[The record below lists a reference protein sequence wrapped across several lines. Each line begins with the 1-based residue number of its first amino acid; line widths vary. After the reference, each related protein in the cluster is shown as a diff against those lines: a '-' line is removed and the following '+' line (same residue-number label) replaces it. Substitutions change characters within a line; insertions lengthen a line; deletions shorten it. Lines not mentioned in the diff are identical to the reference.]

1 MGYRWAILSASPYSQ
16 TMDLPSG
23 GPFSAVV
30 VENGLDNLEI
40 QVQQVVETLERAVLV
55 PPTSA
60 ADPQELLADLA
71 ASSADAVAAAAA
83 AAASE
88 TAAAGSATNASNSA
102 TAAAGNG
109 GRYSATVGG
118 TADAITLTPSPS
130 LGAYVAGEA
139 ITFIAAGTNTGAVTV
154 NVSGLGAKSVTKTGA
169 TALVAGEIV
178 AGQIVTLRYDG
189 VRYQVITP
197 AVGTAALKNTGI
209 SGDTVPLCNSNPT
222 IGNILITV
230 GASLTTNNKI
240 ALNGGAGYEK
250 NIEISTAGVK
260 RWVIGADPTNES
272 GGNLGSNLQ
281 IVHYSDLGGY
291 LSAAARISRIDGAI
305 RIGTPTGGFKGAG
318 TLNAVGV
325 YDDDVLL
332 TCYAIEAYKQGSVDI
347 AYWDAKTLDL
357 EIPAQPEQV
366 ETRQVTRKVQRVQR
380 TRDGA
385 RLVQRMVEVDEPV
398 YDLLPVVD
406 DAGQPVLDAAGKPLV
421 ESVPRTEQVVV
432 TPGRPAR
439 TDVRTHGPAARF
451 AARADELLD
460 PAQYAASWKATG
472 HLPAMPSPAE
482 WEAADKK
489 MSLGDIQQ
497 RLWET
502 VEVQAI
508 HIDKLLARI
517 EALEAKP

>member
-1 MGYRWAILSASPYSQ
+1 VSVKKNLVKATSATTGTGTLTLSPMTGWAAFSDAYANGDVVPY
-16 TMDLPSG
+16 
-23 GPFSAVV
+23 AI
-30 VENGLDNLEI
+30 ENGDNKEVGLGT
-40 QVQQVVETLERAVLV
+40 VG
-55 PPTSA
+55 
-60 ADPQELLADLA
+60 
-71 ASSADAVAAAAA
+71 
-83 AAASE
+83 
-88 TAAAGSATNASNSA
+88 AGSTLARTTVLATL
-102 TAAAGNG
+102 
-109 GRYSATVGG
+109 VGG
-118 TADAITLTPSPS
+118 VYDDTSPAAINLSGNS
-130 LGAYVAGEA
+130 
-139 ITFIAAGTNTGAVTV
+139 TV
-154 NVSGLGAKSVTKTGA
+154 FSGPLAELFT
-169 TALVAGEIV
+169 AGEI
-178 AGQIVTLRYDG
+178 AGL
-189 VRYQVITP
+189 
-197 AVGTAALKNTGI
+197 GTAALKNTGT
-209 SGDTVPLCNSNPT
+209 SGDTVPLCGSNPT
-222 IGNILITV
+222 IGNQTLTV
-230 GASLTTNNKI
+230 GSDTNANI
-240 ALNGGAGYEK
+240 RLGITGGAGFLRT
-250 NIEISTAGVK
+250 ISFYTLGVFRFSAGLNGEAESGSDSGSTFAITRNADDGSYIGNGLSIRRSDGAVL
-260 RWVIGADPTNES
+260 IGAAS
-272 GGNLGSNLQ
+272 GG
-281 IVHYSDLGGY
+281 Y
-291 LSAAARISRIDGAI
+291 
-305 RIGTPTGGFKGAG
+305 KGAG
-318 TLNAVGV
+318 TINAVGV
-325 YDDDVLL
+325 YDDNVLL

-347 AYWDAKTLDL
+347 AYWDAKVLDL
-357 EIPAQPEQV
+357 DIPAQPEQV

-508 HIDKLLARI
+508 HIEKLREQI
-517 EALEAKP
+517 VALEARLTAAGL

>member
-1 MGYRWAILSASPYSQ
+1 VSVKKNLVKATSATTGTGTLTLSPMTGWAAFSDAYANGDVVPYAIENGDNKEVGLGTVGAGSTLARTTVLATLVSGTYDDTSPVAITLAGNSTVHSGPLAELFAASEISGLGTAATQNTGTSGHVLPYLDGAN
-16 TMDLPSG
+16 T
-23 GPFSAVV
+23 FSAAQTIGDGTASAIISL
-30 VENGLDNLEI
+30 NGAAGAVRDFVIRTSSTARWIIRGDESAESGANAGTDLQIIN
-40 QVQQVVETLERAVLV
+40 RADDG
-55 PPTSA
+55 TQIS
-60 ADPQELLADLA
+60 
-71 ASSADAVAAAAA
+71 AAAAIRR
-83 AAASE
+83 SD
-88 TAAAGSATNASNSA
+88 GSVVI
-102 TAAAGNG
+102 G
-109 GRYSATVGG
+109 
-118 TADAITLTPSPS
+118 SPS
-130 LGAYVAGEA
+130 
-139 ITFIAAGTNTGAVTV
+139 
-154 NVSGLGAKSVTKTGA
+154 
-169 TALVAGEIV
+169 
-178 AGQIVTLRYDG
+178 
-189 VRYQVITP
+189 
-197 AVGTAALKNTGI
+197 
-209 SGDTVPLCNSNPT
+209 
-222 IGNILITV
+222 
-230 GASLTTNNKI
+230 
-240 ALNGGAGYEK
+240 
-250 NIEISTAGVK
+250 
-260 RWVIGADPTNES
+260 
-272 GGNLGSNLQ
+272 GS
-281 IVHYSDLGGY
+281 
-291 LSAAARISRIDGAI
+291 
-305 RIGTPTGGFKGAG
+305 FKGAG
-318 TLNAVGV
+318 SLNAQAV
-325 YDDDVLL
+325 YDDNVLL

-385 RLVQRMVEVDEPV
+385 RLVQRLVEVDEPV

-451 AARADELLD
+451 AARATEMLD

-508 HIDKLLARI
+508 HIETLREQI
-517 EALEAKP
+517 VALEARLTAAGL

>member
-1 MGYRWAILSASPYSQ
+1 VSVKKNLVKATSATTGTGTLTLSPMTGWAAFSDAYANGDVVPY
-16 TMDLPSG
+16 
-23 GPFSAVV
+23 AI
-30 VENGLDNLEI
+30 ENGDNKEVGLGT
-40 QVQQVVETLERAVLV
+40 VGAGSTLARTTVLATLV
-55 PPTSA
+55 GGVYDDTSPA
-60 ADPQELLADLA
+60 AINLSGNSTVFSGPLAELFT
-71 ASSADAVAAAAA
+71 
-83 AAASE
+83 ASE
-88 TAAAGSATNASNSA
+88 IAG
-102 TAAAGNG
+102 
-109 GRYSATVGG
+109 
-118 TADAITLTPSPS
+118 L
-130 LGAYVAGEA
+130 
-139 ITFIAAGTNTGAVTV
+139 
-154 NVSGLGAKSVTKTGA
+154 
-169 TALVAGEIV
+169 
-178 AGQIVTLRYDG
+178 
-189 VRYQVITP
+189 
-197 AVGTAALKNTGI
+197 GTAALKNTGT

-222 IGNILITV
+222 IGDRTLTV
-230 GASLTTNNKI
+230 GASLTTHNKI

-250 NIEISTAGVK
+250 NIEILTAGVR
-260 RWVIGADPTNES
+260 RWVIGAEPTNES

-305 RIGTPTGGFKGAG
+305 RIGAPTGGFKGAG
-318 TLNAVGV
+318 TINAVGV

-508 HIDKLLARI
+508 HIEKLREQI
-517 EALEAKP
+517 VALEARLTAAGL